1 MGEPAAI
8 DVRARLLAWYD
19 ANRRD
24 LPWRRTRDP
33 YRILVAEVL
42 LQRTR
47 VASGVP
53 YYERFLARFPTVRD
67 LAAAPLDDVLAA
79 WEGLGFY
86 RRAKH
91 LHAAAQAIVNQHG
104 GTVPRSYEVLA
115 ALPGIG
121 PYTAGAIASIAFGLP
136 VPAVDGNV
144 TRVISRLFRIRSDV
158 TRPPARRRLAELG
171 ATICTPVSPACER
184 CPVEG
189 LCLARAAGEER
200 EIPLSGR
207 RAAVRTVR
215 VAFALIE
222 AKGRVLLVRR
232 KPGEL
237 LGGLWSLPGG
247 EIPPERPER
256 EIVREQV
263 KEQTGVAVNIRSRW
277 APIARTFSHRKWS
290 GSIYRGAPKKPPR
303 SHGDIRW
310 IPISEALR
318 LPLVPFHRDAIR
330 SLGGLEAF

>member
-1 MGEPAAI
+1 M
-8 DVRARLLAWYD
+8 
-19 ANRRD
+19 
-24 LPWRRTRDP
+24 
-33 YRILVAEVL
+33 
-42 LQRTR
+42 
-47 VASGVP
+47 
-53 YYERFLARFPTVRD
+53 
-67 LAAAPLDDVLAA
+67 
-79 WEGLGFY
+79 
-86 RRAKH
+86 
-91 LHAAAQAIVNQHG
+91 
-104 GTVPRSYEVLA
+104 PRSYEVLA

-158 TRPPARRRLAELG
+158 TRPTARRRIAELAADLVSVDRAGAFNQAMMELG

-256 EIVREQV
+256 EIVRELV

-290 GSIYRGAPKKPPR
+290 GSIYRGAPQKPPR

-330 SLGGLEAF
+330 SLGGLEAFEGR

>member
-1 MGEPAAI
+1 M
-8 DVRARLLAWYD
+8 
-19 ANRRD
+19 
-24 LPWRRTRDP
+24 
-33 YRILVAEVL
+33 
-42 LQRTR
+42 
-47 VASGVP
+47 
-53 YYERFLARFPTVRD
+53 
-67 LAAAPLDDVLAA
+67 
-79 WEGLGFY
+79 
-86 RRAKH
+86 
-91 LHAAAQAIVNQHG
+91 
-104 GTVPRSYEVLA
+104 
-115 ALPGIG
+115 
-121 PYTAGAIASIAFGLP
+121 
-136 VPAVDGNV
+136 
-144 TRVISRLFRIRSDV
+144 
-158 TRPPARRRLAELG
+158 
-171 ATICTPVSPACER
+171 
-184 CPVEG
+184 EG

-222 AKGRVLLVRR
+222 AKRRVLLVRR

-290 GSIYRGAPKKPPR
+290 GSIYRGAPQKPPR

-330 SLGGLEAF
+330 SLGGLEAFEGR